1 MAKKISYLDNLKKE
15 LSQKKK
21 ASSVASETN
30 YKSRYGVMGQKNP
43 AYNDAA
49 NKAAVKNEKA
59 GGQLVGAIFMGARYD
74 DKTGKR
80 ISGKKPVAPVMP
92 KTGPLTRIVKKA
104 TVKKKGM

>member
-15 LSQKKK
+15 MAQNNK
-21 ASSVASETN
+21 ARSVASEAN

-49 NKAAVKNEKA
+49 NKAAVKSDKA
-59 GGQLVGAIFMGARYD
+59 GGQLAGAIFMGARYD

-80 ISGKKPVAPVMP
+80 ISGKKPAAPVMP
-92 KTGPLTRIVKKA
+92 KTGPVTRIMKKVPA
-104 TVKKKGM
+104 KKKSM